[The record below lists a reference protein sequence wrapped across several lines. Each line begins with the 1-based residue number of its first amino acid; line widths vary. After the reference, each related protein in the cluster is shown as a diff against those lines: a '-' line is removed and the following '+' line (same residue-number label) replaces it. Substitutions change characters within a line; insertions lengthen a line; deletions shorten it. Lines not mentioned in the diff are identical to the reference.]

1 MEDKDVF
8 ILEEI
13 ISYCDRIAAVLAKH
27 SGGFDEFNADS
38 EYQDVCAFRV
48 MQIGE
53 YVNSLSEK
61 FKASHPEMP
70 WHKIIAFRNIV
81 SHDYGKIDHGIMWET
96 ITEDIP
102 KLREFCVHQI
112 RH

>member
-13 ISYCDRIAAVLAKH
+13 VNYCDKIANTITKR
-27 SGGFDEFNADS
+27 SGGFDEFENDS
-38 EYQDVCAFRV
+38 EYQDVCAFRT

-53 YVNSLSEK
+53 YVNSLSDK
-61 FKASHPEMP
+61 FKTLHPEMP
-70 WHKIIAFRNIV
+70 WHKIVAFRNII
-81 SHDYGKIDHGIMWET
+81 SRDYGKIDCGIMWET

-102 KLREFCVHQI
+102 ALREFCVKQI
-112 RH
+112 H

>member
-13 ISYCDRIAAVLAKH
+13 INYCDKIADTIAKRN
-27 SGGFDEFNADS
+27 GEFEAFSKDS
-38 EYQDVCAFRV
+38 EYRDVCAFRI

-70 WHKIIAFRNIV
+70 WHKIVAFRNIV
-81 SHDYGKIDHGIMWET
+81 SHDYGKVDRGIMWET

-102 KLREFCVHQI
+102 RLRDFCQKQI
-112 RH
+112 A